1 MPIHGRISTTIQP
14 KLKQAFSPQ
23 NKMTIDSTYE
33 PFEKINPK
41 SRHVIRNAERRVAS
55 IGDTG
60 GSSQ

>member
-1 MPIHGRISTTIQP
+1 MPTNGRISTTNQA

-23 NKMTIDSTYE
+23 NKITSTYE
-33 PFEKINPK
+33 PFEKLNPK

-55 IGDTG
+55 TGDTG